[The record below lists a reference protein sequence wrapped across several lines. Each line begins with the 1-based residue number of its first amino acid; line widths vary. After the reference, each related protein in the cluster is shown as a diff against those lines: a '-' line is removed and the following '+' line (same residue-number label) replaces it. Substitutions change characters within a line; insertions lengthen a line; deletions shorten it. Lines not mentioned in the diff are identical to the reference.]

1 MDRFINYICR
11 KTMKLESDSIAKY
24 IVKIILSEKL
34 EGGFGSEC

>member
-11 KTMKLESDSIAKY
+11 KTMKLESDSIAEY